1 MDILLRFAMHLAEAE
16 AEGGG
21 FGLNFDILET
31 NLINLSIVI
40 ALLVYFGRG
49 FLSNLL
55 GTRKASIEQA
65 LAEIEQ
71 RKKTAAAALA
81 DQQQKLAQAQAQAK
95 KIRESASSA
104 AEKTRAEILARAE
117 QDVARMR
124 ETAAQDLNA
133 DQERVINE
141 LRQRIA
147 ALAIQRAEGELPN
160 RLNEGAQQQL
170 VDRSI
175 ALLGGS

>member
-1 MDILLRFAMHLAEAE
+1 
-16 AEGGG
+16 
-21 FGLNFDILET
+21 
-31 NLINLSIVI
+31 
-40 ALLVYFGRG
+40 
-49 FLSNLL
+49 
-55 GTRKASIEQA
+55 
-65 LAEIEQ
+65 
-71 RKKTAAAALA
+71 
-81 DQQQKLAQAQAQAK
+81 LAQAQAQAK